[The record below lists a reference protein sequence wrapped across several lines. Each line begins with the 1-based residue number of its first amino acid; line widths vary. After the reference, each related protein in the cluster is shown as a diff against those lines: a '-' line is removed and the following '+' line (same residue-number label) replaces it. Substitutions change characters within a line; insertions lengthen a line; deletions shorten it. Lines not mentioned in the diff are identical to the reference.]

1 MAREN
6 IRDAKWAL
14 EKMKEIDKDAYDAL
28 VKKIDF
34 KEEEIDYWDRII
46 ENMYFPYDEKCRFI
60 LRMMDF

>member
-28 VKKIDF
+28 VKNHNF
-34 KEEEIDYWDRII
+34 SL
-46 ENMYFPYDEKCRFI
+46 I
-60 LRMMDF
+60 LHL